1 MSDPFADPFGLEG
14 PWRTAADRIIRM
26 MSTGMAGD
34 NLPMGP
40 GSHIGIERYAREVVA
55 ANPQS
60 DLGIMYG
67 LCSVAVCVASQGG
80 YVMMVPVAGG
90 GFLDV
95 PAIQHF
101 IGIAPSGWRK
111 STALNVAKEPLKK
124 ALARGEKLRRTALP
138 KLRDDAEKDAAAIM
152 NYNNIPGDIQKAQF
166 LDVYNGGYC
175 AATLVKDP
183 TVEALRNMLVQNGG
197 VAAVMAGEADVF
209 RNVTAYST
217 DSGSLTFFLDGWS
230 QDDVLTSRAGQ
241 GMMAMDEAALI
252 LGVLFQTDVFAEVT
266 SGSGRGGSSGGADSF
281 QQRGV
286 FGRILIREA
295 VDTGG
300 WETVAA
306 DYSDDASWEGH
317 EGKDGM
323 SDQNGRM
330 STLGLALAD
339 YTKALEDLVADTNNY
354 RMMKALRHSWL
365 LASTKYGAAMQVPE
379 IDQVPRH
386 PIKLDRAALVAY
398 SRIQRMHSA
407 LMDALGDMDPDT
419 QALWEPMASR
429 FTQHV
434 LREALVV
441 SLGAGRREV
450 TAEILEDCAL
460 RVMPWRWGLSTRALV
475 KRQFERAENII
486 AASFS
491 DNAAHEDLSPEAKI
505 LKALSSMYTREPRL
519 RQIGWTHAEVVRRAT
534 STISPKSAR
543 LGVGPRLQR
552 ALEGLSVDPTS
563 GISRIEDGKTPDGT
577 MRYRYLIDPSFV
589 DSRSR

>member
-1 MSDPFADPFGLEG
+1 MSDPLADPFGLEG
-14 PWRTAADRIIRM
+14 PWRASADRIIRM
-26 MSTGMAGD
+26 MASGIAGD
-34 NLPMGP
+34 HLATGP
-40 GSHIGIERYAREVVA
+40 GSYMGIEKYARAVVD

-67 LCSVAVCVASQGG
+67 LCSVAACVASQGG
-80 YVMMVPVAGG
+80 YVLLVPVAGG

-111 STALNVAKEPLKK
+111 STALNVAKAPLKR
-124 ALARGEKLRRTALP
+124 ALDDGERDRRKKLP
-138 KLRDDAEKDAAAIM
+138 KLREDA
-152 NYNNIPGDIQKAQF
+152 KAQALAQMQLNGIAGDLHDAQF
-166 LDVYNGGYC
+166 FEVYNGGMC
-175 AATLVKDP
+175 GATLVKDP

-241 GMMAMDEAALI
+241 GMLRMDEAALI

-266 SGSGRGGSSGGADSF
+266 SGSGRGGSTGGADSF

-286 FGRILIREA
+286 FGRMLIREA

-300 WETVAA
+300 WEDIAG
-306 DYSDDASWEGH
+306 DYSDDTNWDSHDGT
-317 EGKDGM
+317 DGM
-323 SDQNGRM
+323 RDANGNMSD
-330 STLGLALAD
+330 LGIALAE
-339 YTKALEDLVADTNNY
+339 YSHNLRILVEDSNNY
-354 RMMKALRHSWL
+354 RMQKALHHSWL
-365 LASTKYGAAMQVPE
+365 IASAKYGAALEVPE
-379 IDQVPRH
+379 IDQVPRT
-386 PIKLDRAALVAY
+386 PIKLDRAGLVAY

-407 LMDALGDMDPDT
+407 IMDALGDMDPDT
-419 QALWEPMASR
+419 QSLWEPMASR

-441 SLGAGRREV
+441 SLGGGRREV
-450 TAEILEDCAL
+450 TAEILDDAAL
-460 RVMPWRWGLSTRALV
+460 RIIPWRWALSTRALV
-475 KRQFERAENII
+475 KRQAERAENII

-491 DNAAHEDLSPEAKI
+491 ENVAHVDLSPESKI
-505 LKALSSMYTREPRL
+505 VKAMSSMWQQDSRARTA
-519 RQIGWTHAEVVRRAT
+519 GWTQTEVVRRAT

-543 LGVGPRLQR
+543 QGVGPRLR
-552 ALEGLSVDPTS
+552 TALDSLAVTEGS
-563 GISRIEDGKTPDGT
+563 GITREQSGTDGT
-577 MRYRYLIDPSFV
+577 GSPIYRYVIEQAAV
-589 DSRSR
+589 DTRQR